1 MCLYLFCTFS
11 WGAGGEQGGGDAKRE
26 GKEIRG
32 YVLEF
37 LYDIIYF
44 VALFVCIGMDPKKKK
59 VNCPVPP
66 LFFLSFEFA
75 FLLARM
81 GSVYTYVFVGRDCKV
96 KRPVGAN
103 ERK

>member
-59 VNCPVPP
+59 RLIVRSPP
-66 LFFLSFEFA
+66 FFFCLLNLLFYWQGWGVYI
-75 FLLARM
+75 RM
-81 GSVYTYVFVGRDCKV
+81 YL
-96 KRPVGAN
+96 
-103 ERK
+103 

>member
-11 WGAGGEQGGGDAKRE
+11 WGAGDEQGGGDAKRE

-44 VALFVCIGMDPKKKK
+44 VALFVCIGMDPKKKRLI
-59 VNCPVPP
+59 VRSPP
-66 LFFLSFEFA
+66 FFF
-75 FLLARM
+75 
-81 GSVYTYVFVGRDCKV
+81 VF
-96 KRPVGAN
+96 
-103 ERK
+103 

>member
-59 VNCPVPP
+59 KKINCSVPP
-66 LFFLSFEFA
+66 LFFVFCICFSIGKDGEC
-75 FLLARM
+75 M
-81 GSVYTYVFVGRDCKV
+81 YVHMYL
-96 KRPVGAN
+96 
-103 ERK
+103 